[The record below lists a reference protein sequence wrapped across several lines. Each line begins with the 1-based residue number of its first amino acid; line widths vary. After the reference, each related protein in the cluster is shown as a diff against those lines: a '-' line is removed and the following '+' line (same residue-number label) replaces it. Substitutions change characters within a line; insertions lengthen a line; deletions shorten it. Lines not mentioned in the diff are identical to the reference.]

1 MTREEAET
9 FAADW
14 AAAWNA
20 RDVESVLRHFHED
33 VTFTSPTAIAVV
45 GSPTVRGKDALRS
58 YWTAALARITSLEFT
73 VDRILWD
80 PARLELA
87 IIYTGAING
96 SSKRVSENM
105 TFDGRGYV
113 VEAEV
118 FHGVPGAS

>member
-1 MTREEAET
+1 MTHEDAER

-20 RDVESVLRHFHED
+20 RDVESVLRHFHEE
-33 VTFTSPTAIAVV
+33 VVFTSPTAVAVV
-45 GSPTVRGKDALRS
+45 GIPTIRGKDALRS

-73 VDRILWD
+73 VHRVLWD
-80 PARLELA
+80 PARSELA
-87 IIYTGAING
+87 IIYTAAING

-105 TFDGRGYV
+105 TFDARGYV

-118 FHGVPGAS
+118 FHGVAGAA